1 MIKVFK
7 KPTSPESLSVQKK
20 YDSEEVKQQLIADHQ
35 GKCYLCERVLTT
47 DFQVEHL
54 HSQEHFSEEKYDWHN
69 LFLSCSYCN
78 GKKSNLFDNILNPA
92 QEPIES
98 LITQELDYLNKKAVF
113 KQAGTSASTEVQQTL
128 SLLERIF
135 NGTHKMRKTKEERF
149 FEDFLSKM
157 NAFQKAINNF
167 LIADNEQTR
176 LVLQEELTIN
186 REFLGFKYWIIQNN
200 PKLLSEFAQDII
212 WNKNS

>member
-7 KPTSPESLSVQKK
+7 KPTPPESLTAQKR

-35 GKCYLCERVLTT
+35 GKCYLCERTVTT

-54 HSQEHFSEEKYDWHN
+54 HSQEHFPEEKYTWHN

-92 QEPIES
+92 QDPIES
-98 LITQELDYLNKKAVF
+98 LIIQELDYLNKRAVF
-113 KQAGTSASTEVQQTL
+113 KSAKAPLSTEVQQTL

-135 NGTHKMRKTKEERF
+135 NGSHKMRKIKEERF

-167 LIADNEQTR
+167 LVADNKQTR
-176 LVLQEELTIN
+176 LALQEELATD
-186 REFLGFKYWIIQNN
+186 REFLGFKYWIIQSN
-200 PKLLSEFAQDII
+200 PKLLCEFAKDII
-212 WNKNS
+212 WNKTY

>member
-7 KPTSPESLSVQKK
+7 KPTPPESLTAQKR
-20 YDSEEVKQQLIADHQ
+20 YDSEEVKHQLIADHQ
-35 GKCYLCERVLTT
+35 GKCYLCERTVTT

-54 HSQEHFSEEKYDWHN
+54 HSQEYFPEEKYAWHN

-92 QEPIES
+92 QESIES
-98 LITQELDYLNKKAVF
+98 LIIQELDYLNKRAVF
-113 KQAGTSASTEVQQTL
+113 KSANVSLYTEVQQTL

-135 NGTHKMRKTKEERF
+135 NGSHKMRKIKEERF

-167 LIADNEQTR
+167 LVTDNKQTR
-176 LVLQEELTIN
+176 LTLQEELATD
-186 REFLGFKYWIIQNN
+186 REFLGFKYWLIQRN
-200 PKLLSEFAQDII
+200 PKLLCEFAKDII
-212 WNKNS
+212 WNKTH

>member
-7 KPTSPESLSVQKK
+7 KSISPESLTAQKK

-54 HSQEHFSEEKYDWHN
+54 HSQEHFPEEKYDWHN

-78 GKKSNLFDNILNPA
+78 GKKSNLFDDILNPA

-113 KQAGTSASTEVQQTL
+113 KQVNTPASTEVQQTL

-135 NGTHKMRKTKEERF
+135 NGTHKMRKIKEERF

-167 LIADNEQTR
+167 LMVDNDQTM
-176 LVLQEELTIN
+176 LALQEELTTD
-186 REFLGFKYWIIQNN
+186 REFLGFKYWIIQSN
-200 PKLLSEFAQDII
+200 PNLLCEFAKDIT
-212 WNKNS
+212 WNKNF

>member
-7 KPTSPESLSVQKK
+7 KTTSPESLSVQKK

-54 HSQEHFSEEKYDWHN
+54 HSQEHFPEEKYDWHN

-113 KQAGTSASTEVQQTL
+113 KQVGISASTEVQQTL

-157 NAFQKAINNF
+157 NVFQKAINNF

-200 PKLLSEFAQDII
+200 PKLLSEFAKDIT
-212 WNKNS
+212 WNKNF

>member
-7 KPTSPESLSVQKK
+7 KPTPPESLTAQKR
-20 YDSEEVKQQLIADHQ
+20 YDSEDVKQQLIADHQ
-35 GKCYLCERVLTT
+35 GKCYLCERTVTT

-54 HSQEHFSEEKYDWHN
+54 HSQEHFPEEKYVWHN

-98 LITQELDYLNKKAVF
+98 LIIQELDYLNKRAVF
-113 KQAGTSASTEVQQTL
+113 KSANVSLSTEVQQTL

-135 NGTHKMRKTKEERF
+135 NGSHKMRKIKEERF

-167 LIADNEQTR
+167 LVTDNKQTR
-176 LVLQEELTIN
+176 LALQEELAKD

-200 PKLLSEFAQDII
+200 PKLLFEFAQYII
-212 WNKNS
+212 WNKTY

>member
-1 MIKVFK
+1 
-7 KPTSPESLSVQKK
+7 
-20 YDSEEVKQQLIADHQ
+20 
-35 GKCYLCERVLTT
+35 
-47 DFQVEHL
+47 
-54 HSQEHFSEEKYDWHN
+54 
-69 LFLSCSYCN
+69 
-78 GKKSNLFDNILNPA
+78 
-92 QEPIES
+92 
-98 LITQELDYLNKKAVF
+98 
-113 KQAGTSASTEVQQTL
+113 
-128 SLLERIF
+128 
-135 NGTHKMRKTKEERF
+135 MRKTKEERF

-167 LIADNEQTR
+167 LMADNVETR

>member
-7 KPTSPESLSVQKK
+7 KTTSPESLSVQKK

-54 HSQEHFSEEKYDWHN
+54 HSQEHFPEEKYAWHN

-78 GKKSNLFDNILNPA
+78 GKKSNLFDDILNPA

-113 KQAGTSASTEVQQTL
+113 KQVDTSASTEVQQTL

>member
-7 KPTSPESLSVQKK
+7 KTTSPESLTVQKK

-54 HSQEHFSEEKYDWHN
+54 HSQEHFPEEKYDWHN

-98 LITQELDYLNKKAVF
+98 LITQELDYLNKKAAF
-113 KQAGTSASTEVQQTL
+113 KQVNTPASTEVQQTL

-135 NGTHKMRKTKEERF
+135 NGTHKMRKIKEERF

-167 LIADNEQTR
+167 LMADNKQTR

>member
-7 KPTSPESLSVQKK
+7 KPTPPESLTAQKK

-54 HSQEHFSEEKYDWHN
+54 HSQEHFPEEKYAWHN
-69 LFLSCSYCN
+69 LFLSCSFCN

-113 KQAGTSASTEVQQTL
+113 KPVGTSASTEVQQTL

-135 NGTHKMRKTKEERF
+135 NGTHKMRKIKEERF
-149 FEDFLSKM
+149 FEDFLDEM
-157 NAFQKAINNF
+157 NDFQKAINNF
-167 LIADNEQTR
+167 LMADNEQTR

-186 REFLGFKYWIIQNN
+186 QQFLGFKYWIIQNN

>member
-7 KPTSPESLSVQKK
+7 KPTPPESLTTQKR

-35 GKCYLCERVLTT
+35 GKCYLCERTVTT

-54 HSQEHFSEEKYDWHN
+54 HSQEHFPEEKYVWHN
-69 LFLSCSYCN
+69 LVLSCSYCN

-98 LITQELDYLNKKAVF
+98 LIIQELDYLNKRAVF
-113 KQAGTSASTEVQQTL
+113 KSANVSLSTEVQQTL

-135 NGTHKMRKTKEERF
+135 NGSHKMRKIKEERF

-167 LIADNEQTR
+167 LMADNEETR

>member
-7 KPTSPESLSVQKK
+7 KPTPPESLTAQKR

-35 GKCYLCERVLTT
+35 GKCYLCERTVTT

-54 HSQEHFSEEKYDWHN
+54 HSQEYFPEEKYVWHN

-78 GKKSNLFDNILNPA
+78 SKKSNLFDNILNPA

-98 LITQELDYLNKKAVF
+98 LIIQELDYPNKRAVF
-113 KQAGTSASTEVQQTL
+113 KSANVSLSTEVQQTL

-135 NGTHKMRKTKEERF
+135 NGSHKMRKIKEERF

-167 LIADNEQTR
+167 LVTDNKQTR
-176 LVLQEELTIN
+176 LALQEELATD
-186 REFLGFKYWIIQNN
+186 REFLGFKYWIIQSN
-200 PKLLSEFAQDII
+200 PKLLCEFAKDII
-212 WNKNS
+212 WNKTH

>member
-7 KPTSPESLSVQKK
+7 KSTSPESLTAQKK

-35 GKCYLCERVLTT
+35 GKCYLCERTVTT

-54 HSQEHFSEEKYDWHN
+54 HSQEHFPKEKYDWHN

-78 GKKSNLFDNILNPA
+78 GKKSNLFDDILNPA

-113 KQAGTSASTEVQQTL
+113 KQVNTPASTEVQQTL

-135 NGTHKMRKTKEERF
+135 NGTHKMRKIKEERF

-167 LIADNEQTR
+167 LVTDNYETR
-176 LVLQEELTIN
+176 LALQEELTTD
-186 REFLGFKYWIIQNN
+186 REYLGFKYWIIQSN
-200 PKLLSEFAQDII
+200 PNLLCEFAKDIT
-212 WNKNS
+212 WNKNF

>member
-7 KPTSPESLSVQKK
+7 KTTSPESLSVQKK

-54 HSQEHFSEEKYDWHN
+54 HSQEHFPEEKYDWHN

-113 KQAGTSASTEVQQTL
+113 KQVDTSASTEVQQTL

>member
-7 KPTSPESLSVQKK
+7 KPTPPESLTAQKR

-35 GKCYLCERVLTT
+35 GKCYLCERTITT

-54 HSQEHFSEEKYDWHN
+54 HSQEYFPEEKYAWHN

-98 LITQELDYLNKKAVF
+98 FIIQELDYLNKRAVF
-113 KQAGTSASTEVQQTL
+113 KSANVSLSTEVQQTL

-135 NGTHKMRKTKEERF
+135 NGSHKMRKIKEERF

-167 LIADNEQTR
+167 LVTDNKQTR
-176 LVLQEELTIN
+176 LALQEELAKD

-200 PKLLSEFAQDII
+200 PKLLFEFAQYII
-212 WNKNS
+212 WNKTY

>member
-7 KPTSPESLSVQKK
+7 KTTSPESLSVQKK

-54 HSQEHFSEEKYDWHN
+54 HSQEHFPEEKYDWHN

-113 KQAGTSASTEVQQTL
+113 KQVGISASTEVQQTL

-157 NAFQKAINNF
+157 NVFKKAINNF

-200 PKLLSEFAQDII
+200 PKLLREFAQDII

>member
-7 KPTSPESLSVQKK
+7 KLTSPESLTAQKK

-35 GKCYLCERVLTT
+35 GKCYLCERTVTT

-54 HSQEHFSEEKYDWHN
+54 HSQEHFPEEKYVWHN
-69 LFLSCSYCN
+69 LF
-78 GKKSNLFDNILNPA
+78 DDILNPA

-113 KQAGTSASTEVQQTL
+113 KQVNTPASTEVQQTL

-135 NGTHKMRKTKEERF
+135 NGTHKMRKIKEERF

-167 LIADNEQTR
+167 LMVDNDQTR

-186 REFLGFKYWIIQNN
+186 REFLGFKYWIIQSN
-200 PKLLSEFAQDII
+200 PKLFCEFAQDIT
-212 WNKNS
+212 WNKNF

>member
-7 KPTSPESLSVQKK
+7 KPTPPESLTAQKR

-35 GKCYLCERVLTT
+35 GKCYLCERTVTT

-54 HSQEHFSEEKYDWHN
+54 HSQEYFPEEKYAWHN

-98 LITQELDYLNKKAVF
+98 FIIQEWDYLNKRAVF
-113 KQAGTSASTEVQQTL
+113 KSANVSLSTEVQQTL

-135 NGTHKMRKTKEERF
+135 NGSHKMRKIKEERF

-167 LIADNEQTR
+167 LVTDNKQTR
-176 LVLQEELTIN
+176 LALQEELATD
-186 REFLGFKYWIIQNN
+186 REFLGFKYWIIQSN
-200 PKLLSEFAQDII
+200 PKLLCEFAKDII
-212 WNKNS
+212 WNKTY

>member
-7 KPTSPESLSVQKK
+7 KTTPPESLSAQKK

-54 HSQEHFSEEKYDWHN
+54 HSQEHFPEEKYDWHN

-78 GKKSNLFDNILNPA
+78 GKKSNLFDDILNPA

-113 KQAGTSASTEVQQTL
+113 KQVNTPASTEVQQTL

-135 NGTHKMRKTKEERF
+135 NGTHKMRKIKEERF

-167 LIADNEQTR
+167 LMVDNDQTR

-186 REFLGFKYWIIQNN
+186 REFLGFKYWIIQSN
-200 PKLLSEFAQDII
+200 PKLFCEFAQDIT
-212 WNKNS
+212 WNKNF

>member
-7 KPTSPESLSVQKK
+7 KTTSPESLSVQKK

-54 HSQEHFSEEKYDWHN
+54 HSQEHFPEEKYDWHN

-200 PKLLSEFAQDII
+200 PKLFCEFAQDII

>member
-7 KPTSPESLSVQKK
+7 KPTPPESLTAQKR

-35 GKCYLCERVLTT
+35 GKCYLCERTVTT

-54 HSQEHFSEEKYDWHN
+54 HSQEYFPEEKYAWHN

-98 LITQELDYLNKKAVF
+98 FIIQELDYLNKRAVF
-113 KQAGTSASTEVQQTL
+113 KSANVSLSTEVQQTL

-135 NGTHKMRKTKEERF
+135 NGSHKMRKIKEERF

-167 LIADNEQTR
+167 LVTDNKQTR
-176 LVLQEELTIN
+176 LALQEELATD
-186 REFLGFKYWIIQNN
+186 REFLGFKYWIIQSN
-200 PKLLSEFAQDII
+200 PKLLCEFAKDII
-212 WNKNS
+212 WNKTY

>member
-7 KPTSPESLSVQKK
+7 KPTPPESLTTQKR

-35 GKCYLCERVLTT
+35 GKCYLCERTVTT

-54 HSQEHFSEEKYDWHN
+54 HSQEHFPEEKYVWHN

-98 LITQELDYLNKKAVF
+98 LIIQELDYLNKRAVF
-113 KQAGTSASTEVQQTL
+113 KSANVSLSTEVQQTL

-135 NGTHKMRKTKEERF
+135 NGSHKMRKIKEERF

-167 LIADNEQTR
+167 LMADNEETR

>member
-54 HSQEHFSEEKYDWHN
+54 HSQEHFPEEKYDWHN

-78 GKKSNLFDNILNPA
+78 GKKSNFFDNILNPA

-113 KQAGTSASTEVQQTL
+113 KPVGTSASTEVQETP

-167 LIADNEQTR
+167 LMADNKQTR

>member
-7 KPTSPESLSVQKK
+7 KPTSPESLTAQKR
-20 YDSEEVKQQLIADHQ
+20 YDSEDVKQQLIADHQ
-35 GKCYLCERVLTT
+35 GKCYLCERTVTT

-54 HSQEHFSEEKYDWHN
+54 HSQEHFPDEKYAWHN

-78 GKKSNLFDNILNPA
+78 GKKSNLFNNILNPA

-98 LITQELDYLNKKAVF
+98 LIIQELDYLNKRAVF
-113 KQAGTSASTEVQQTL
+113 KSANVSLSTELQQTL

-135 NGTHKMRKTKEERF
+135 NGSHKMRKIKEERF

-167 LIADNEQTR
+167 LVTDNKQTR
-176 LVLQEELTIN
+176 LALQEELATD
-186 REFLGFKYWIIQNN
+186 REFLGFKYWIIQSN
-200 PKLLSEFAQDII
+200 PKLLCEFAKDII
-212 WNKNS
+212 WNKTH

>member
-7 KPTSPESLSVQKK
+7 KPTPPESLTAQKR

-35 GKCYLCERVLTT
+35 GKCYLCERTVTT

-54 HSQEHFSEEKYDWHN
+54 HSQEYFPEEKYAWHN

-78 GKKSNLFDNILNPA
+78 GKKSNLFVNILNPA

-98 LITQELDYLNKKAVF
+98 FIIQELDYLNKRAVF
-113 KQAGTSASTEVQQTL
+113 KSANVSLSTEVQQTL

-135 NGTHKMRKTKEERF
+135 NGSHKMRKIKEERF

-167 LIADNEQTR
+167 LVTDNKQTR
-176 LVLQEELTIN
+176 LALQEELATD
-186 REFLGFKYWIIQNN
+186 REFLGFKYWIIQSN
-200 PKLLSEFAQDII
+200 PKLLCEFAKDII
-212 WNKNS
+212 WNKTH

>member
-7 KPTSPESLSVQKK
+7 KPTSPESLTAQKK

-35 GKCYLCERVLTT
+35 GKCYLCERTVTT

-54 HSQEHFSEEKYDWHN
+54 HSQEHFPKEKYDWHN

-78 GKKSNLFDNILNPA
+78 GKKSNLFDDILNPA

-113 KQAGTSASTEVQQTL
+113 KQVNTPASTEVQQTL

-135 NGTHKMRKTKEERF
+135 NGTHKMRKIKEERF

-167 LIADNEQTR
+167 LVTDNYETR

-186 REFLGFKYWIIQNN
+186 REFFGFKYWIIQNN
-200 PKLLSEFAQDII
+200 PTLLSEFAKDII

>member
-7 KPTSPESLSVQKK
+7 KTTPPESLTAQKK

-54 HSQEHFSEEKYDWHN
+54 HSQEHFPEEKYNWHN

-78 GKKSNLFDNILNPA
+78 GKKSNLLDNILNPA

-113 KQAGTSASTEVQQTL
+113 KQVNTPASTEVQQTL

-135 NGTHKMRKTKEERF
+135 NGTHKMRKIKEERF

-167 LIADNEQTR
+167 LMADNKQTR

>member
-1 MIKVFK
+1 M
-7 KPTSPESLSVQKK
+7 
-20 YDSEEVKQQLIADHQ
+20 
-35 GKCYLCERVLTT
+35 LTT

-54 HSQEHFSEEKYDWHN
+54 HSQEHFPEEKYDWHN

-78 GKKSNLFDNILNPA
+78 GKKSNLFDDILNPA

-113 KQAGTSASTEVQQTL
+113 KQVGTSASTKVQQTL

-167 LIADNEQTR
+167 LMADNEETR
-176 LVLQEELTIN
+176 LVLQEELTTD

-200 PKLLSEFAQDII
+200 SKLLSEFAQDII

>member
-7 KPTSPESLSVQKK
+7 KTTSPESLSVQKK

-54 HSQEHFSEEKYDWHN
+54 HSQEHFPEEKYDWHN

-113 KQAGTSASTEVQQTL
+113 KQVGISASTEVQQTL

-157 NAFQKAINNF
+157 NVFQKAINNF

-200 PKLLSEFAQDII
+200 PKLLREFAQDII

>member
-7 KPTSPESLSVQKK
+7 KPTPPESLTAQKR
-20 YDSEEVKQQLIADHQ
+20 YDSEDVKQQLIADHQ
-35 GKCYLCERVLTT
+35 GKCYLCERTVTT

-54 HSQEHFSEEKYDWHN
+54 HSQEYFPEEKYAWHN

-98 LITQELDYLNKKAVF
+98 LIIQELDYLNKRTVF
-113 KQAGTSASTEVQQTL
+113 KSANVSLSTEVQQTL

-135 NGTHKMRKTKEERF
+135 NGSHKMRKIKEERF

-167 LIADNEQTR
+167 LVTDNKQTR
-176 LVLQEELTIN
+176 LALQEELATD
-186 REFLGFKYWIIQNN
+186 REFLGFKYWIIQSN
-200 PKLLSEFAQDII
+200 PKLLCEFAKDII
-212 WNKNS
+212 WNKTH